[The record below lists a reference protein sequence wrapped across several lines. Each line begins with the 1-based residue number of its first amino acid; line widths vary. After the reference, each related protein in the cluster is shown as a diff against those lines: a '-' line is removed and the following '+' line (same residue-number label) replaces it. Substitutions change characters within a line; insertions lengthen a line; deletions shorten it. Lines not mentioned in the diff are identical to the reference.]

1 MRTRFALYFAI
12 ISTLLI
18 NIISLYKPLW
28 LPFERRIYN
37 LKYEF
42 NISYEKNEEIII
54 IDIDEKS
61 LEKLGR
67 YQNWPRAYFA
77 EVLPYLN
84 GAKAV
89 GIDILFAEP
98 DTLPVQAQ
106 KFYTKPN
113 FDSLLENAIKEN
125 GKVVLV
131 SSSEDKPIFTKYNRI
146 GLGEI
151 LTDDDGVVR
160 KGFYTMFGQKTF
172 AAEISEMVKHEI
184 EQERFLIYF
193 VSDNSFRRISFSDVY
208 LKRVPEEYFKDKI
221 VLIGGTA
228 QGLFDFQSVPFKS
241 KGNFP
246 GVLIQANLVNNFI
259 NNIKINEISY
269 SYVILLTFIISIILN
284 ILTLNKSIKIYLIFN
299 VILYVLFIVFTFI
312 LFSFRFEFG
321 VIRPSYSFVI
331 TVFISLIYRYRF
343 EEREKRKIKT
353 IFSRYYSKELVEKVM
368 KDPPKLGGEKVQC
381 TVIFADIRN
390 FTPYAEKTDPEKVS
404 QKLNS
409 FLDEMVQTI
418 FIYQGRIDKF
428 IGDCVMAVFG
438 SPVLLENHALNAC
451 YAAVD
456 MVQKAEKLGFKIG
469 IGINSGEAIS
479 GNFGSPM
486 RMEYTVIGDAVN
498 LASRLE
504 RLTKEF
510 DCSIIIGTNTYK
522 EVMQNKHEGLLF
534 KELGRVRVKGKEEEL
549 LVYSV
554 QATLMSRP
562 LTKY

>member
-1 MRTRFALYFAI
+1 MKIRFALYFAVVSI
-12 ISTLLI
+12 LLI
-18 NIISLYKPLW
+18 NLISLYKPLW
-28 LPFERRIYN
+28 RPFERRIYN

-42 NISYEKNEEIII
+42 NIPREKNEEIVI

-77 EVLPYLN
+77 EVLLYLDEV
-84 GAKAV
+84 KAV

-98 DTLPVQAQ
+98 DTLPIEAQ
-106 KFYTKPN
+106 KYYAKPS

-131 SSSEDKPIFTKYNRI
+131 SSFDKKPIFTKFNRI

-160 KGFYTMFGQKTF
+160 KGFYAIFFQKTF
-172 AAEISEMVKHEI
+172 AAEISEMINHEI
-184 EQERFLIYF
+184 KQERFLIQF
-193 VSDNSFRRISFSDVY
+193 LSENSFRRISFSDVY
-208 LKRVPEEYFKDKI
+208 LKRVPKEYFKDKI

-241 KGNFP
+241 EGNFP
-246 GVLIQANLVNNFI
+246 GVLIHANLVNNFI
-259 NNIKINEISY
+259 NNIEINEISY
-269 SYVILLTFIISIILN
+269 VYVILLTLILSIILGL
-284 ILTLNKSIKIYLIFN
+284 LTLNKSIKVYLIFN
-299 VILYVLFIVFTFI
+299 AILYLLFIIITFI
-312 LFSFRFEFG
+312 LFTLRLELG
-321 VIRPSYSFVI
+321 VIRPSYTFLITIFV
-331 TVFISLIYRYRF
+331 SLIYRYRY
-343 EEREKRKIKT
+343 EEREKKKIKT
-353 IFSRYYSKELVEKVM
+353 IFSRYYSKELVEKVIAN
-368 KDPPKLGGEKVQC
+368 PPRLGGEKVDC
-381 TVIFADIRN
+381 TVMFADIRN

-404 QKLNS
+404 QRLNS

-428 IGDCVMAVFG
+428 IGDCVMSVFG
-438 SPVLLENHALNAC
+438 SPVKLQNHALSAC

-469 IGINSGEAIS
+469 IGINSGDAIS
-479 GNFGSPM
+479 GNFGSPI
-486 RMEYTVIGDAVN
+486 RMEYTVIGDSVN

-504 RLTKEF
+504 RLTRDFE
-510 DCSIIIGTNTYK
+510 CSIIIGPNTYK
-522 EVMQNKHEGLLF
+522 KVMQEKYEGLQF
-534 KELGRVRVKGKEEEL
+534 RELGRVKVKGKEEEL

-554 QATLMSRP
+554 QAMAR
-562 LTKY
+562 